1 VLEYLV
7 ESKIHGVIIGGS
19 TGEYYAHTTQERV
32 ELAAQA
38 KDVLNGRLPLIVGTG
53 GIRTEDAVA
62 FASHAKEIKA
72 DALLVGTPPYA
83 LPTQQEIALHVK
95 AVDAAA
101 GLPIMLYN
109 YPGRM
114 SVSMGEE
121 FFDAVADVKNI
132 VAIKESSGDMAQ
144 LHRLAIQRPNIQ
156 LSCGWDDQA
165 LEFFA
170 WGAKS
175 WVCAGSNFIPR
186 EHVALYEACV
196 IEKNFDKGRK
206 IMAAMMPLMDFLE
219 GGKFVQAIKNGVALN
234 GLKTGGVRKP
244 LYDLD
249 AAEKQS
255 WRGWSP
261 SSSAPSPRSP
271 EVPEMADL
279 LSKDQYAAI
288 AADLQLRT
296 KAFIDGEFRDAIS
309 GRTFV
314 TTNPATGK
322 QLAEVAACDV
332 NDVDVAVAAAKRV
345 FEAGTWSKMQPND
358 RKHVLQKFAQLLED
372 NAHELAVLEALDS
385 GKPVSECQTST
396 CRRPSTPS
404 AGTPS

>member
-1 VLEYLV
+1 MKFEGIYTPAITPLAADGSIDKAAFADVLEYLV

-19 TGEYYAHTTQERV
+19 TGEYYAHTTQERI

-62 FASHAKEIKA
+62 FAQHAKEIKA

-144 LHRLAIQRPNIQ
+144 LHRLAIKRPNIQ

-170 WGAKS
+170 WGA
-175 WVCAGSNFIPR
+175 
-186 EHVALYEACV
+186 
-196 IEKNFDKGRK
+196 
-206 IMAAMMPLMDFLE
+206 
-219 GGKFVQAIKNGVALN
+219 
-234 GLKTGGVRKP
+234 
-244 LYDLD
+244 
-249 AAEKQS
+249 QS
-255 WRGWSP
+255 R
-261 SSSAPSPRSP
+261 SAPAPTSSRVSTWPCTR
-271 EVPEMADL
+271 
-279 LSKDQYAAI
+279 
-288 AADLQLRT
+288 
-296 KAFIDGEFRDAIS
+296 
-309 GRTFV
+309 
-314 TTNPATGK
+314 PA
-322 QLAEVAACDV
+322 
-332 NDVDVAVAAAKRV
+332 
-345 FEAGTWSKMQPND
+345 
-358 RKHVLQKFAQLLED
+358 
-372 NAHELAVLEALDS
+372 
-385 GKPVSECQTST
+385 
-396 CRRPSTPS
+396 
-404 AGTPS
+404 